1 MKLSHVYLIHILFVA
16 PLLMYSG
23 YLGKE
28 LSLKC
33 NDHSYSPV
41 FTLLLIVG
49 IVVLLYHGYK
59 FLQVKMFI

>member
-1 MKLSHVYLIHILFVA
+1 MNLSHVYLIHILFVA

-23 YLGKE
+23 YCGKE

-33 NDHSYSPV
+33 KDDSYSV
-41 FTLLLIVG
+41 IFTLLLIVG